1 MITFSQDPG
10 VAESQMH
17 AVIFYLTT
25 FGYIDGDFDASEKS
39 FVRDYIKRLVTL
51 RATEALHGGDPHLMA
66 ETIEKYTRH
75 FLEVFEATD
84 TRIKDL
90 FLEPV
95 AENEDPQNFV
105 MTKLKLRCFEIF
117 QSFGKD
123 AQETLMIAI
132 DELVMADGEAHPAEL
147 KFRAELAELLSSEH
161 DLELTEDGEMD
172 TSRVRVEAPTKKT
185 KANGEVH
192 PFFSPTEYHYS
203 SDPQMIEQQVSADL
217 ALLAKAREILA
228 DQNSRGEGMLKGKN
242 SVADL
247 DGLPEFLDGHI
258 YVVPH
263 NPERQY
269 ELLVL
274 GDLHGCYS
282 VLKAAVMQSRFFE
295 KVDAFRADPNTHP
308 EPKLVLLGDYID
320 RGLFS
325 LNGVLRAVLQ
335 LFITAPDHVYVL
347 RGNHEYFVEYKGN
360 VYGGVKPAEAV
371 NTLKPHVSIDV
382 LREYITL
389 FEALPNMLLFD
400 RTLFVHAGVPRDRL
414 LKERWK
420 DLSSLNDPDIRF
432 QMMWSDP
439 STCDVVPSDLQD
451 KSARFAFGKLQAR
464 SFLQKIGCS
473 TIIRGHEKVNSGFE
487 ESLHDEQVKVF
498 TLFSAG
504 GLDNDDLPADS
515 SYRSVTPMALTIR
528 SDANGM
534 DVTPWAPD
542 YRTYNDPAKNAFFRT
557 EPELELIK

>member
-1 MITFSQDPG
+1 MITFSQDPA

-25 FGYIDGDFDASEKS
+25 FGYVDGDFDAAEKS
-39 FVRDYIKRLVTL
+39 FVRGYIKRLVTL
-51 RATEALHGGDPHLMA
+51 RATEALHGTDPHLMQ
-66 ETIEKYTRH
+66 ESIEKYTGH

-84 TRIKDL
+84 RRIKDL

-117 QSFGKD
+117 QGFEKD
-123 AQETLMIAI
+123 AQETLMTAI
-132 DELVMADGEAHPAEL
+132 DELVMADGTAHPAEL
-147 KFRAELAELLSSEH
+147 KFRAELAELLSHEH
-161 DLELTEDGEMD
+161 DLELLEEGGSGPENL
-172 TSRVRVEAPTKKT
+172 RVEKAQKT
-185 KANGEVH
+185 KASGEVH

-203 SDPQMIEQQVSADL
+203 SDPQMIDKQVRADL
-217 ALLAKAREILA
+217 ALLAKARSVLDE
-228 DQNSRGEGMLKGKN
+228 QRSRGEGKLTGKN
-242 SVADL
+242 TVADL
-247 DGLPEFLDGHI
+247 DGLPEFLDGHV
-258 YVVPH
+258 YAVPK
-263 NPERQY
+263 NPNKKY

-282 VLKAAVMQSRFFE
+282 VLKAAVMQSKFFE
-295 KVDAFRADPNTHP
+295 KVDAYRADPKHHP
-308 EPKLVLLGDYID
+308 EPKLILLGDYID

-335 LFITAPDHVYVL
+335 LFVTAPEHVYVL

-371 NTLKPHVSIDV
+371 NTLKPHVSVDV
-382 LREYITL
+382 LREYIAL

-400 RTLFVHAGVPRDRL
+400 RTLFVHAGCPRDRL
-414 LKERWK
+414 VKERWK
-420 DLSSLNDPDIRF
+420 DLSSLNDDDIRF

-439 STCDVVPSDLQD
+439 STADVVPTDLQD
-451 KSARFAFGKLQAR
+451 KSARFSFGKLQAR
-464 SFLQKIGCS
+464 AFLQRIGCN
-473 TIIRGHEKVNSGFE
+473 TIFRGHEKVNSGFE

-504 GLDNDDLPADS
+504 GNDNDDLPSDS
-515 SYRSVTPMALTIR
+515 SYRSVTPMALTIKW
-528 SDANGM
+528 DANGM

-542 YRTYNDPAKNAFFRT
+542 YRTYNDPSRNAFFKAP
-557 EPELELIK
+557 PELELIK